1 MSKVALVRCEDYV
14 YENVDK
20 AVESGIKLI
29 GGIEQFVKEG
39 DNVILKPN
47 LLTGKSEEMA
57 VTTHP
62 SVFRSVAKVFLAQ
75 KARVSYGDS
84 PGFGSAESIAK
95 KCGLDTVAKELGLSL
110 IDFDN
115 FVSVMFSKGV
125 QNKSFVIAKEVMNAD
140 CLVSIPKMKTH
151 GFMHFTGAVKNQF
164 GCVPGIRKME
174 FHAKVPDKLDFA
186 RMLVDLNRCINP
198 KLYVM
203 DGIVAMEGNGP
214 LNGNPKAMKLILF
227 STDPIALDATACRII
242 GLKPENIPTIIYGYE
257 AGAGTY
263 KEEDIELV
271 GDDINTFIDK
281 TFVIANKPSSL
292 LSVTKNKYI
301 RKLSE
306 LFVPKPFITRRLC
319 VQCGICTE
327 VCPVKP
333 QALNFDKNGKDK
345 PPSYNYDK
353 CIKCYCC
360 QELCP
365 YGAIKL
371 KSSFMRRILGI

>member
-1 MSKVALVRCEDYV
+1 MSKVALVRCEDYI

-29 GGIEQFVKEG
+29 GGIKQFVKEG

-47 LLTGKSEEMA
+47 LLTGKAEEMA

-62 SVFRSVAKVFLAQ
+62 SVFRAVAKVFLAQ

-174 FHAKVPDKLDFA
+174 FHAKIPDKLDFA

-198 KLYVM
+198 KLYIM

-242 GLKPENIPTIIYGYE
+242 GLKPENIPTIIFGYE

-271 GDDINTFIDK
+271 GDDINIFIDK

-306 LFVPKPFITRRLC
+306 LFVPKPFITRSLC

-333 QALNFDKNGKDK
+333 QALNFDKNGKNK
-345 PPSYNYDK
+345 PPSYNYNK